1 MPEIYAD
8 WKSLQPLTA
17 PVPVGTKCVV
27 IRQEIHAFSPGA
39 IVVTKHRS
47 RTPACGNG
55 DLLQFVPIYELAL
68 LPADYQATP
77 ELAEQP
83 APTKPERK
91 VVHGFCDTEGYVH
104 AVCDDGSMWYLGRD
118 QEPVWRKLPPI
129 PQD

>member
-17 PVPVGTKCVV
+17 PVPVGTMCVV
-27 IRQEIHAFSPGA
+27 ISQESHAFSHGT

-47 RTPACGNG
+47 TAPACDNG
-55 DLLQFVPIYELAL
+55 ELLQFVPIYQLAL
-68 LPADYQATP
+68 LPADYQAEP
-77 ELAEQP
+77 EQAEQP

-91 VVHGFCDTEGYVH
+91 VVQIAANDLGFAALCSDGAIWLYSS
-104 AVCDDGSMWYLGRD
+104 VCGDWT
-118 QEPVWRKLPPI
+118 KLPPI